1 MIGALAGRR
10 IDAPGVALPRFPI
23 DRVEAVE
30 NRIREALE
38 ADKIEILVCAAACG
52 ADLLAL
58 SAAAKLG
65 VRRRVVLPFSID
77 LFRDRSVTDRPGPY
91 PWGALYDRFVQE
103 ARSSDDLEL
112 LSLHPDDPV
121 AYERTNEVILDDAL
135 SLATSRGDGTE
146 ALAVWDESLR
156 TEHDYTEQFM
166 LAAVRRGL
174 AVRSIGIFGSG

>member
-1 MIGALAGRR
+1 M
-10 IDAPGVALPRFPI
+10 
-23 DRVEAVE
+23 
-30 NRIREALE
+30 
-38 ADKIEILVCAAACG
+38 
-52 ADLLAL
+52 
-58 SAAAKLG
+58 
-65 VRRRVVLPFSID
+65 
-77 LFRDRSVTDRPGPY
+77 
-91 PWGALYDRFVQE
+91 
-103 ARSSDDLEL
+103 

-166 LAAVRRGL
+166 LAAVRRGI